1 MNSLARKFESVF
13 VATSIWFTED
23 SICLQ
28 LADGREVKTPLDFYP
43 KLKSAKPSQLKKYR
57 LIGLGTGIHWEDL
70 DEDLSVEGIVLGRP
84 AASTSLTPKR
94 LKKQ

>member
-1 MNSLARKFESVF
+1 MSSLAKKFEPVF
-13 VATSIWFTED
+13 VATDVEFTED

-43 KLKSAKPSQLKKYR
+43 ILKNATAAQRKKFK

-70 DEDLSVEGIVLGRP
+70 NEDMSVEGIVLGRP
-84 AASTSLTPKR
+84 SFSVLPGKSPA
-94 LKKQ
+94 

>member
-1 MNSLARKFESVF
+1 MNSLARKFEPVF
-13 VATSIWFTED
+13 VATAVWFTED

-43 KLKSAKPSQLKKYR
+43 KLKNAKPSQLKKYR
-57 LIGLGTGIHWEDL
+57 LIGLGTGIHWAGL

-84 AASTSLTPKR
+84 AALSAQVSR
-94 LKKQ
+94 RSKK